1 MRNTFLTFILTLAVA
16 IGAAAQQRG
25 IIPQPASYVAG
36 NGSYAIT
43 GATLSVSAPAGCKDV
58 LDLLATQTEAL
69 GVKLKKVK
77 KQADVVMATDASLG
91 AEEYLLEVTTG
102 GITIK
107 AADTRGFFYGAQ
119 TLVQMLRAGNGAA
132 VECCTVSDYPRFG
145 YRGIMLDVTR
155 YFMPQEEILRVI
167 DVAATLKINK
177 LHLHLTD
184 DNGWRM
190 EIKKYPKLMSVG
202 AWRVDRPEI
211 FPGRKNQQPGEQA
224 TYGGYYTQKEL
235 AEVVEYAAKR
245 QITVIPEIEMPAHSI
260 AAIASYPEM
269 ACPVLDGKF
278 VGVLPGI
285 GGTMASV
292 IYCAG
297 NDDVFTFIEDI
308 LDEVLEV
315 FPSEYIHIGGD
326 EAEKSHWEKCPLCQA
341 RMKELGLTDIEALQ
355 GYFMDRINV
364 YLQEKGRK
372 ALGWDEITYG
382 HPKEDVALFGWQG
395 MGNFAVNYARENGNR
410 FVLTPA
416 RVLYLIRYQGPQWF
430 EPFTYFGN
438 NMLSDVYNYEP
449 FKPDWD
455 DALKG
460 NLWGVQAS
468 LWTEFCS
475 STEDVEYL
483 LFPRMLAHADMA
495 WRPQG
500 SADWDGFLKAL
511 DAYLPSLENAGYTY
525 ARSMYNI
532 QHSVHPVP
540 GGNLAVALSC
550 ERTDMEIRYTTDG
563 TAPTTHSALATGEP
577 IAVDKACEIRAATYA
592 DGKQMGQELTLSLG
606 RNKATGCPLVKDLTN
621 NSLGYTLTNGLRG
634 SDRISDMEWAGWYN
648 TNAEFTV
655 DLGSVQT
662 LSQISLGAIAHSMI
676 CVVAPKTVYVYT
688 SQNGRSFTLLKEI
701 ETPEENVFAEENT
714 RYEIDCGAIDVDAR
728 YVKVVAVSPGCIPE
742 GYARDGTPTW
752 MYFDEITIN

>member
-1 MRNTFLTFILTLAVA
+1 MRTTLTATIIALAA
-16 IGAAAQQRG
+16 ATCANAAQQG
-25 IIPQPASYVAG
+25 IIPQPANFEAG
-36 NGSYAIT
+36 DGAYT
-43 GATLSVSAPAGCKDV
+43 VTDATLKISAPTDCKDV
-58 LDLLATQTEAL
+58 IDLLAAQTEPL
-69 GVKLKKVK
+69 GVKVKKVK
-77 KQADVVMATDASLG
+77 KQADVTMATDTSLKD
-91 AEEYLLEVTTG
+91 EEYLLEVAAD
-102 GITIK
+102 GITVK
-107 AADTRGFFYGAQ
+107 AADARGFFYACQ
-119 TLVQMLRAGNGAA
+119 TLVQLLRAGDGAA
-132 VECCTVSDYPRFG
+132 IECCTISDYPRFD

-190 EIKKYPKLMSVG
+190 EIKKYPKLTSVG

-211 FPGRKNQQPGEQA
+211 FPGRKNQQPGEEA

-235 AEVVEYAAKR
+235 AEVVKYAAKR
-245 QITVIPEIEMPAHSI
+245 QMTVIPEIEMPAHSI
-260 AAIASYPEM
+260 AALASYPEM

-326 EAEKSHWEKCPLCQA
+326 EAEKSHWEKCALCQA
-341 RMKELGLTDIEALQ
+341 RMRELGITDIEQLQ

-382 HPKEDVALFGWQG
+382 HPKEDVVLFGWQG
-395 MGNFAVNYARENGNR
+395 VGNFAVNYAREHGNR

-438 NMLSDVYNYEP
+438 NTLSDVYNYEP

-460 NLWGVQAS
+460 RLWGVQAS
-468 LWTEFCS
+468 LWTEFCA
-475 STEDVEYL
+475 STDDVEYL

-500 SADWDGFLKAL
+500 SNDWPGFLKAL
-511 DAYLPSLENAGYTY
+511 DAYLPSLDGYTY

-532 QHSVHPVP
+532 QHRAQPEPDGSV
-540 GGNLAVALSC
+540 AVTLSC
-550 ERTDMEIRYTTDG
+550 ERPDVEIRYTTDG
-563 TAPTTHSALATGEP
+563 STPSTGSALASAQP
-577 IAVDKACEIRAATYA
+577 ITLDKACTVRAATFA
-592 DGKQMGQELTLSLG
+592 QGEQTGQELTLNLG
-606 RNKATGCPLVKDLTN
+606 RNKATGCKLVKDLTS
-621 NSLGYTLTNGLRG
+621 NSLGYTLTNGVRG
-634 SDRISDMEWAGWYN
+634 SDKISDSEWAGWHN
-648 TNAEFTV
+648 TTAEFTL

-676 CVVAPKTVYVYT
+676 CVAAPRTVYVYT

-701 ETPEENVFAEENT
+701 DTPEDKIFAEENT
-714 RYEIDCGAIDVDAR
+714 KFEIDCGQISVQAR
-728 YVKVVAVSPGCIPE
+728 YVRFVAINPGCVPE
-742 GYARDGTPTW
+742 GYARDGTATW